1 MEIRSM
7 KILLYSLL
15 FTLFYFTTAKSQ
27 CHLKN
32 TTFKAGEKLKYTVYY
47 NLQFIWLE
55 IADIELSTS
64 EIEYAN
70 KKSIKLYSTWKTRPK
85 YNWIMNVDDKFEAII
100 DKDSIIPHTYNQKI
114 KEGKHISNLKYQ
126 YSENRD
132 LLYAWIENSK
142 YSKDPQVIAINQ
154 CIFDLLTSIYYVRN
168 INYLDYKAN
177 HKIPYSAIL
186 GDKIK
191 KLEIKYIGK
200 ETIKTHNDKSFDCI
214 KIKPSIAET
223 EMFKGGND
231 KLTAWFSNDKN
242 QVPIMAEAELFI
254 GSVKVVLN
262 TYEGLRHPF
271 NH

>member
-1 MEIRSM
+1 M
-7 KILLYSLL
+7 KLFIQFSLI
-15 FTLFYFTTAKSQ
+15 FIIFINTTKSQ
-27 CHLKN
+27 CHLQN
-32 TTFKAGEKLKYTVYY
+32 TTFEAGEKLKYTVYY

-64 EIEYAN
+64 EIVNSN
-70 KKSIKLYSTWKTRPK
+70 KISIKLYSTWKTRPK
-85 YNWIMNVDDKFEAII
+85 YNWIMNVDDKYDAII
-100 DKDSIIPHTYNQKI
+100 DNDSIIPYTYNQKI
-114 KEGKHISNLKYQ
+114 KEGKLISNLRYE

-142 YSKDPQVIAINQ
+142 YSKNPKTIEITQ
-154 CIFDLLTSIYYVRN
+154 CVFDLLTSIYYARN
-168 INYLDYKAN
+168 INYSDYKPN
-177 HKIPYSAIL
+177 HKIPYSALL

-191 KLEIKYIGK
+191 NLEIKYMGI

-242 QVPIMAEAELFI
+242 QMPIMAVAELFI
-254 GSVKVVLN
+254 GSVKVILN
-262 TYEGLRHPF
+262 TYEGLRYPI